1 MFCVFSGNGV
11 ARLRDHLNQE
21 ETNPTYETDGTMYDD
36 ADEAD
41 MVVNVNVHQQV
52 TAMMGATAIGEEM
65 DEDFGD
71 GSEVL
76 G

>member
-1 MFCVFSGNGV
+1 
-11 ARLRDHLNQE
+11 
-21 ETNPTYETDGTMYDD
+21 MYDD
-36 ADEAD
+36 GDDTD

-52 TAMMGATAIGEEM
+52 TAMMGAAAIGEEM